1 MLHSNNVYM
10 SHNQHTPLKC
20 PNLIVIRH
28 QGHFTVKTLH
38 PNWDVQQKTLLVHR
52 QQNIKLN
59 QGNAVLTTTTRG
71 LAYTTQIISRFH
83 LLIRKDVV
91 AAHFSQFSPAQW
103 LFCRTWRNISLED
116 IIASQLLKFLV
127 MYLLCCPDN
136 RFFVQQDTCLTSSR
150 L

>member
-28 QGHFTVKTLH
+28 QGYFTVKTLH

-52 QQNIKLN
+52 QRNIKLN
-59 QGNAVLTTTTRG
+59 QGNAALTTRG
-71 LAYTTQIISRFH
+71 LAYTAQIISRFG
-83 LLIRKDVV
+83 LPIRKDVI
-91 AAHFSQFSPAQW
+91 ATHFLQFSLAQW
-103 LFCRTWRNISLED
+103 FFCRTWRNISLED
-116 IIASQLLKFLV
+116 TITSQLLELLV
-127 MYLLCCPDN
+127 MYLLCRLDN
-136 RFFVQQDTCLTSSR
+136 RFFREEDTCLTSSR